1 MYRPLKYYSDEF
13 MKNINNRAKEI
24 MTFMYPPVTMYEDNG
39 YIGIEADLP
48 GFARDD
54 IKVTLEKNAIV
65 IRADREIK
73 PEGTVF
79 ENQRPEKVFKRMSLP
94 MEVDTE
100 QDFSAKYND
109 GVLSLKI
116 PVKNVKTVK
125 IE

>member
-48 GFARDD
+48 GFARED

-65 IRADREIK
+65 IRAEREIR

>member
-48 GFARDD
+48 GFSRED

-65 IRADREIK
+65 IRAEREIK

-100 QDFSAKYND
+100 QDFTAKYDN

>member
-48 GFARDD
+48 GFSRED

-65 IRADREIK
+65 IRAEREIK

-100 QDFSAKYND
+100 QEFSAKYND

>member
-1 MYRPLKYYSDEF
+1 MYRPLKYYSDEL

-24 MTFMYPPVTMYEDNG
+24 MSFMYPPVTMYEDNG
-39 YIGIEADLP
+39 YIGIDADLP
-48 GFARDD
+48 GFNRDN
-54 IKVTLEKNAIV
+54 IKVTIEKNAIV
-65 IRADREIK
+65 IRAEREIK

-79 ENQRPEKVFKRMSLP
+79 ENQRPDKVFKRMALP
-94 MEVDTE
+94 LEVDTE

>member
-13 MKNINNRAKEI
+13 IKNVNNRAKEI
-24 MTFMYPPVTMYEDNG
+24 MTFMYPPVTVYEDNG

-48 GFARDD
+48 GFDRND

-65 IRADREIK
+65 IRAEREIK

-100 QDFSAKYND
+100 QDFSAKYTD

-116 PVKNVKTVK
+116 PVKNVKTVR

>member
-13 MKNINNRAKEI
+13 IKNINNRAKEI
-24 MTFMYPPVTMYEDNG
+24 MTYMYPPVTVYEDNG

-48 GFARDD
+48 GFDRND

-65 IRADREIK
+65 IRAEREIK

-100 QDFSAKYND
+100 QEFSAKYTD

-116 PVKNVKTVK
+116 PVKNVKTVR

>member
-13 MKNINNRAKEI
+13 IKNINNRAKEI
-24 MTFMYPPVTMYEDNG
+24 MTFMYPPVTVYEDNG

-48 GFARDD
+48 GFDRND

-65 IRADREIK
+65 IRAEREIK

-100 QDFSAKYND
+100 QDFSAKYTD

-116 PVKNVKTVK
+116 PVKNVKTVR

>member
-13 MKNINNRAKEI
+13 IKNINNRAKEI
-24 MTFMYPPVTMYEDNG
+24 MTFMYPPVTVYEDNG

-48 GFARDD
+48 GFDRND

-65 IRADREIK
+65 IRAEREIK

-100 QDFSAKYND
+100 QEFSAKYTD

-116 PVKNVKTVK
+116 PVKNVKTVR

>member
-13 MKNINNRAKEI
+13 MKTVNNRAKEI
-24 MTFMYPPVTMYEDNG
+24 MSFIYPPVTMYEDAG
-39 YIGIEADLP
+39 YIGIDADLP

-54 IKVTLEKNAIV
+54 IRVTVEQNAVV
-65 IRADREIK
+65 IRAERTIK
-73 PEGTVF
+73 PPGNLF
-79 ENQRPEKVFKRMSLP
+79 ENQRPEKVFKRIGLP
-94 MEVDTE
+94 LEADTE
-100 QDFSAKYND
+100 QDFVARYID

>member
-13 MKNINNRAKEI
+13 MKNINNRAREI
-24 MTFMYPPVTMYEDNG
+24 MSYMYPAVTMYEDNG

-48 GFARDD
+48 GFDRNN

-79 ENQRPEKVFKRMSLP
+79 ENQRPDKVFKRMSLP
-94 MEVDTE
+94 LEVDRE
-100 QDFSAKYND
+100 QDFTARYTD
-109 GVLSLKI
+109 GVLSLRI

>member
-1 MYRPLKYYSDEF
+1 MYRPLKYYSDEV
-13 MKNINNRAKEI
+13 MKNMNNRAKEI
-24 MTFMYPPVTMYEDNG
+24 MSFMYPPVTMYEDNG

-65 IRADREIK
+65 IRAEREIK

-79 ENQRPEKVFKRMSLP
+79 ENQRPDKVFKRMALP
-94 MEVDTE
+94 LEVDTE
-100 QDFSAKYND
+100 QDFVAKYND

>member
-1 MYRPLKYYSDEF
+1 

-24 MTFMYPPVTMYEDNG
+24 MTFMYPPVTMYEDDG

-48 GFARDD
+48 GFSRED

-100 QDFSAKYND
+100 QDFTAKYDN

-116 PVKNVKTVK
+116 PVKNVKTVR

>member
-13 MKNINNRAKEI
+13 IKNINNRAKEI
-24 MTFMYPPVTMYEDNG
+24 MTFMYPPVTVYEDNG

-48 GFARDD
+48 GFDRND

-65 IRADREIK
+65 IRAEREIK

-100 QDFSAKYND
+100 QEFSAKYTD

-116 PVKNVKTVK
+116 PVTNVKTVR

>member
-48 GFARDD
+48 GFARED

-65 IRADREIK
+65 IRAEREIK

>member
-13 MKNINNRAKEI
+13 MKNVNNRAKEI

-48 GFARDD
+48 GFDRED

-100 QDFSAKYND
+100 QDFSAKYDN

-116 PVKNVKTVK
+116 PVKNVKTVR

>member
-24 MTFMYPPVTMYEDNG
+24 MTFMYPPVTVYEDNG
-39 YIGIEADLP
+39 YMGIEADLP
-48 GFARDD
+48 GFDRND

-65 IRADREIK
+65 IRAEREIK

-116 PVKNVKTVK
+116 PVKNVKTVR

>member
-13 MKNINNRAKEI
+13 IKNVNNRAKEI
-24 MTFMYPPVTMYEDNG
+24 MTFMYPPVTVYEDNG

-48 GFARDD
+48 GFDRND

-65 IRADREIK
+65 IRAEREIK

-100 QDFSAKYND
+100 QEFSAKYTD

-116 PVKNVKTVK
+116 PVKNVKTVR